1 MLFQQTEAQDCH
13 LNMPISVAAPAPIEF
28 PSSVQGWILPSLSA
42 PHKQVVVP
50 TPQQVPEVLIE
61 EVVQSLQP
69 MLVEEV
75 EVEDDAPR
83 FEQSER
89 FDLPDF
95 MREEV
100 RLLDDDGLLPDEPI
114 EIADS
119 TTLKAVFDTG
129 CTIATEAQIQTRF
142 LRCQKSNRTY
152 KR

>member
-1 MLFQQTEAQDCH
+1 M
-13 LNMPISVAAPAPIEF
+13 
-28 PSSVQGWILPSLSA
+28 
-42 PHKQVVVP
+42 KQIIVP

-61 EVVQSLQP
+61 EVVKSLQP

-89 FDLPDF
+89 LDLPDF

-100 RLLDDDGLLPDEPI
+100 RLLDDDGLLPDETI
-114 EIADS
+114 ETADS
-119 TTLKAVFDTG
+119 TTLKAAFTQAVQSQVED
-129 CTIATEAQIQTRF
+129 QIQTTVP
-142 LRCQKSNRTY
+142 QMSQSNRTY